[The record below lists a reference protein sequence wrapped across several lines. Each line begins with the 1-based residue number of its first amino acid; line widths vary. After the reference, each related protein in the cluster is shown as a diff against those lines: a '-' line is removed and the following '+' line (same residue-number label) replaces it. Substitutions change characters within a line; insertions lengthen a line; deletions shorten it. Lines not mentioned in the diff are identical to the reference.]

1 MISLLYKA
9 TKANLNI
16 YAYLFL
22 EQLNANGNTDISTIT
37 DNIKLIP
44 KADVKKILIDPLVV
58 EHYANVLNDGSINIT
73 PKGANLFTDSN
84 AKYLAVM
91 KHYPSSLYLSG
102 NNFPAKVSDK
112 RCIEVLSAIDTE
124 DGMMDKVIKAIKYG
138 KENNLLMMKF
148 DKFIESK
155 FYEAILEKIDDDK
168 PINYGIYGNFFES

>member
-9 TKANLNI
+9 TKANINI

-22 EQLNANGNTDISTIT
+22 EQLNTNGDSDISTII

-44 KADVKKILIDPLVV
+44 KADAQKILIDSLVV
-58 EHYANVLNDGSINIT
+58 ENYVTILANGSINIT
-73 PKGANLFTDSN
+73 PKGKAIFNESD

-102 NNFPAKVSDK
+102 NNYPAKVSDK

-124 DGMMDKVIKAIKYG
+124 DGILDRIVKAIKYG
-138 KENNLLMMKF
+138 VEHNLLNMKF

-155 FYEAILEKIDDDK
+155 FYEAILEKIENDT